1 MLNGFLTS
9 RSLWNGQTGQIALAE
24 WALKALEYILPTEN
38 ERNGESEREAGKNE
52 GRECV
57 CEKERERKKE
67 NKIAFTVQAASEII
81 FHISATA

>member
-52 GRECV
+52 GRVCV
-57 CEKERERKKE
+57 
-67 NKIAFTVQAASEII
+67 
-81 FHISATA
+81 